1 MKHVHILQVIAEVF
15 AFIGPENPQ
24 RKTNQGPHV
33 DRLPGVAP
41 NLGQVVNLG
50 MAVVTWRDAVVG
62 AGGQNLVG
70 LDPSVSPALFLETRL
85 EKPAPAA
92 AAEVVGPVRGHV
104 DKVFL
109 SHYRF
114 DHETQVLG
122 NGVAVALSDDL
133 TRILDGKLDF
143 SVLVPIAV
151 DLESALS
158 NPLGIIF
165 VDALDLEFVLDVE
178 LFQSGPD

>member
-1 MKHVHILQVIAEVF
+1 MVP
-15 AFIGPENPQ
+15 AFIMFVQ
-24 RKTNQGPHV
+24 IM
-33 DRLPGVAP
+33 D
-41 NLGQVVNLG
+41 LG
-50 MAVVTWRDAVVG
+50 MTVVARCNAVPGFGLFDLFELEAPVV
-62 AGGQNLVG
+62 
-70 LDPSVSPALFLETRL
+70 PALFGKPRL
-85 EKPAPAA
+85 EESAPAA

-133 TRILDGKLDF
+133 AWILDGELDF
-143 SVLVPIAV
+143 SLLVPIAV
-151 DLESALS
+151 DLESALT